1 MTPLF
6 DRALLR
12 QRRDRAAAGFDG
24 FDFLFRE
31 VGERLLDRLDD
42 VRRDFTSALDLGA
55 RNGALA
61 AGLRQR
67 GIATVVETDLSGAM
81 LRLGGSDRLV
91 VQADEEALPF
101 GPGSFDLAMANLSLH
116 WANDLP
122 GVLVQLFRA
131 MRPDGFFLASLF
143 GGDTLFELRRS
154 LMEAEVEATGGLS
167 PRISPFTDVRDAG
180 GLLMR
185 AGFALPVAD
194 VDEITVDY
202 AHPLKLLADL
212 RGMGETNI
220 VAERSR
226 TPLPR
231 GLLMDALARYAREF
245 GTRDGR
251 VVATFRIVTLSG
263 WSPHA
268 SQQQPLRP
276 GSAKMRLA
284 DALKAID
291 PASGGGDAS

>member
-42 VRRDFTSALDLGA
+42 VRRDFVSALDLGA

-231 GLLMDALARYAREF
+231 GLLMDALARYTREF

-263 WSPHA
+263 WSPHE